1 MSRWLLSSRLVFLCS
16 CQRSCFP
23 VLSRL
28 AMACTSSPHIY
39 WSPFSSSSDQISSFL
54 RFCVANRFT
63 LNLCQFPV
71 LPSRRWSS
79 PLAIALSA
87 LSWLSLATMISTLWL
102 SVQRWLVRCILQC
115 IRNRGGRLEHT
126 LGHLWELKRDH
137 GHSLTVTLVGSVYC
151 LNNA

>member
-1 MSRWLLSSRLVFLCS
+1 MIAIQPACFSLQLPTFMFSCVIQAGNGMHQLTTHLLITFFFLL
-16 CQRSCFP
+16 RP
-23 VLSRL
+23 
-28 AMACTSSPHIY
+28 
-39 WSPFSSSSDQISSFL
+39 DISSFL
-54 RFCVANRFT
+54 RFFVTHRFT

-87 LSWLSLATMISTLWL
+87 LSWLGLATMISTLWL